1 MSTFSF
7 ERSYGRTLGVAH
19 SCLFRHLSKLIKAK
33 ELGITPEQFAVM
45 SQLWSKDGRSQQE
58 LATLTN
64 RDRANVTRILD
75 ILEREELVERRDDPT
90 DRRVFKIFL
99 TKKGKALEKPTATVA
114 QQAITDALDG
124 ISQKDLDTCMKVL
137 LKTIENVK

>member
-7 ERSYGRTLGVAH
+7 EKSYGRTLGMAH
-19 SCLFRHLSKLIKAK
+19 NYLFKHLSKLIKAQ
-33 ELGITPEQFAVM
+33 ELCITPEQFAVM
-45 SQLWSKDGRSQQE
+45 SQLWGTDGRTQAE

-75 ILEREELVERRDDPT
+75 ILEREELVQRKDDPT

-99 TKKGKALEKPTATVA
+99 TKKGKVLQQPTSKVA
-114 QQAITDALDG
+114 QQAIADATKG
-124 ISQKDLDTCMKVL
+124 ISKADLETCMKVL
-137 LKTIENVK
+137 LKTIENTK